1 MIYHDSEKTLKYLY
15 FCKVKGSVICCH
27 SNNYSSLEAFS
38 LAPWKSCG
46 QVYLFIVSFME
57 MLKKIGTLPGC
68 QPHCISSQSSFFW
81 TKGLLG
87 PNLYTDGFNPSFVV
101 FSNSVSLPL
110 CKLYTLLVNIQ
121 SGCCMTASSSSKHDA
136 NEHTVLPLRKLR
148 PTEKVVPVPNE
159 ERHVAVWKNLIGPS
173 AHLEN

>member
-46 QVYLFIVSFME
+46 QVYLFIVSLME

-68 QPHCISSQSSFFW
+68 QQHCISSQSSFF
-81 TKGLLG
+81 LG
-87 PNLYTDGFNPSFVV
+87 QKDYWDPIYTQMGSILRSSCFQTV
-101 FSNSVSLPL
+101 FLCPCVSSTL
-110 CKLYTLLVNIQ
+110 CWWIYK
-121 SGCCMTASSSSKHDA
+121 
-136 NEHTVLPLRKLR
+136 
-148 PTEKVVPVPNE
+148 
-159 ERHVAVWKNLIGPS
+159 VAVAWLLPQAVNMMQMNTQCFPS
-173 AHLEN
+173 GNWDQRKKLCPSLMRRDMLLSERI